1 MNATNMAESIECPP
15 QCQNQRILIVD
26 DEPSVADVFR
36 NYILSLGCFRAD
48 TAISIDEFRKLFTP
62 DRYFLVI
69 LDLYLGKALS
79 DGMDLAR
86 EIRQVDPDV
95 FIVVVSGY
103 EPPFDVR
110 LLENINATLQ
120 KPIDY
125 KRFQSNLFLW
135 SIQYNRFKAVRHAH
149 DETMT
154 KRIAQLEYNCEQLQE
169 ISEQINELE
178 RMIITIDNERRP
190 HG

>member
-1 MNATNMAESIECPP
+1 MNAVNMAEQLECPP
-15 QCQNQRILIVD
+15 HCQNQTILIVD

-36 NYILSLGCFRAD
+36 NYILSLGCFRAE
-48 TAISIDEFRKLFTP
+48 TATSIQEFRELFKP
-62 DRYFLVI
+62 ERYFLII
-69 LDLYLGKALS
+69 LDLYLGSSMS

-86 EIRQVDPDV
+86 EIRLADPDV
-95 FIVVVSGY
+95 FIVVISGY

-110 LLENINATLQ
+110 LLENINATVQ

-135 SIQYNRFKAVRHAH
+135 SIQYNRFKAVRHAY
-149 DETMT
+149 DETMI
-154 KRIAQLEYNCEQLQE
+154 KRLAQLERNCEQLQE
-169 ISEQINELE
+169 ISEQISELE
-178 RMIITIDNERRP
+178 RMIAVDNERRP